1 MKMKRI
7 KLFEAFRN
15 VNKIDKVNF
24 MLYYWAIRTWIEENE
39 LKTHLSFDKYE
50 KKFRFAIYGP
60 PLHIEYF
67 SDDEMTIMAGGI
79 SLSLYNR
86 RVTRFLSEI
95 TTKPFV
101 RSSGLHDPRNIVV
114 LIKKVIKKMYEDEK
128 NKTI

>member
-1 MKMKRI
+1 MKRI

-50 KKFRFAIYGP
+50 KRFRFAIYGP
-60 PLHIEYF
+60 PLHIEYL
-67 SDDEMTIMAGGI
+67 SDGGEMTIMSGGI

-86 RVTRFLSEI
+86 RVTSSLSEI
-95 TTKPFV
+95 TTKTFV
-101 RSSGLHDPRNIVV
+101 WSSGMSDARSIVA